1 MISKNTQLQIHFK
14 IVSLNIFI
22 IYIKYII
29 YIGRYIAYIYV
40 YINIPY
46 MCILQILHYIYYIH
60 A

>member
-22 IYIKYII
+22 YI